1 MFSYL
6 RDNPYPKSP
15 FNRFVKELVDYMT
28 CTHPDLKYQD
38 IMAKID
44 EDSDSG
50 HQEHKKDQE
59 KYMTLG

>member
-6 RDNPYPKSP
+6 HDNPYPKSP

-44 EDSDSG
+44 EDSDSVTKNTKRT
-50 HQEHKKDQE
+50 KKSV
-59 KYMTLG
+59 